1 MKLDFLNRVS
11 GVRIP
16 PSAPSKALRKE
27 CFLFCFGIMAA
38 PIRNE
43 KLEIRN
49 GGGGF
54 AANIYGAMPESRR
67 IAGFPFEIF
76 LTSSD

>member
-27 CFLFCFGIMAA
+27 CFLF
-38 PIRNE
+38 
-43 KLEIRN
+43 
-49 GGGGF
+49 GF
-54 AANIYGAMPESRR
+54 R
-67 IAGFPFEIF
+67 ISPWGVPP
-76 LTSSD
+76 LDRG

>member
-27 CFLFCFGIMAA
+27 CFLFVSMAMA
-38 PIRNE
+38 RQSEMRND
-43 KLEIRN
+43 
-49 GGGGF
+49 GGGF
-54 AANIYGAMPESRR
+54 AAIEGSGRSCSGIRYLTYDVSRR
-67 IAGFPFEIF
+67 SG
-76 LTSSD
+76 